1 MKVNRKDVKVLV
13 EATFP
18 EYRGRKFR
26 LMASNSV
33 VLADLNWSGGSRSVY
48 RACTIAGQPTGDSSK
63 YNAQAPWANQAEGQ
77 TMPIPPG
84 FVVVEHSDFCGKDMG
99 LRIYVNPADMPRGL
113 PAGGVG
119 AV

>member
-1 MKVNRKDVKVLV
+1 MKVSRKDVKVLV

-33 VLADLNWSGGSRSVY
+33 VLTDLNWSGGSRSVY
-48 RACTIAGQPTGDSSK
+48 RACTITGQSTGDSSK
-63 YNAQAPWANQAEGQ
+63 YNAQAPWNNQAEGKVLS
-77 TMPIPPG
+77 IPPG

-99 LRIYVNPADMPRGL
+99 LRIYVNPADMPKFL
-113 PAGGVG
+113 TDGVVG
-119 AV
+119 VV